1 MRGINWIESRI
12 AKSEQRKALQSV
24 QVRHQRLELLWRQL
38 LLEARHFGAAKQ
50 DDIGDAIIVRRDAVF
65 HERMLEQAGKARAA
79 EVALAVG
86 IVTFGAA
93 GIVNPPPGGLLWIEP
108 EFCVRLARLGAAGV

>member
-1 MRGINWIESRI
+1 M
-12 AKSEQRKALQSV
+12 
-24 QVRHQRLELLWRQL
+24 QVCHQRFELLWRQL

-50 DDIGDAIIVRRDAVF
+50 DDVGDTIIVGGYAVF
-65 HERMLEQAGKARAA
+65 HQRMLEQAGKARAA

-93 GIVNPPPGGLLWIEP
+93 GIVNPPPGGLLRIEP
-108 EFCVRLARLGAAGV
+108 EFCVRLARFGAAGV